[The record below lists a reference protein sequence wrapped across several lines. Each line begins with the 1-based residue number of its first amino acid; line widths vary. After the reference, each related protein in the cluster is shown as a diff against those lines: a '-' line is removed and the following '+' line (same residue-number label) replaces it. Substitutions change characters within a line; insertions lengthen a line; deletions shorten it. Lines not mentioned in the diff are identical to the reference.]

1 LSAVRILYFAWVR
14 ERVGVAEEEVT
25 PPADVA
31 DVAALID
38 WLATRSDGHRAA
50 FADPARLR
58 AAVDQAFVALDAP
71 VAGAREVAIFPPVT
85 GG

>member
-1 LSAVRILYFAWVR
+1 MKILYFAWVR

-58 AAVDQAFVALDAP
+58 AAVDQAFVPLDAP
-71 VAGAREVAIFPPVT
+71 IAGAREVAIFPPVT

>member
-1 LSAVRILYFAWVR
+1 MKILYFAWVR
-14 ERVGVAEEEVT
+14 ERVGMAEEKVT
-25 PPADVA
+25 PPAGVA
-31 DVAALID
+31 DVAALVD

-58 AAVDQAFVALDAP
+58 AAVDQAFVPLDAP
-71 VAGAREVAIFPPVT
+71 IAGAREVAIFPPVT

>member
-1 LSAVRILYFAWVR
+1 MRVLYFAWVR
-14 ERVGVAEEEVT
+14 EKVGVAEEVVS

-31 DVAALID
+31 TVAGLID
-38 WLATRSDGHRAA
+38 WLAERSPGHAYA
-50 FADPARLR
+50 FADRSRLR
-58 AAVDQAFVALDAP
+58 AAVDQAFVPLEAS

>member
-1 LSAVRILYFAWVR
+1 MRVLYFAWVR
-14 ERVGVAEEEVT
+14 EAVGLDGEQVAPPSEV
-25 PPADVA
+25 ASVA
-31 DVAALID
+31 DLID
-38 WLATRSDGHRAA
+38 WLSDRSDGHARA
-50 FADPARLR
+50 FADRSRLR